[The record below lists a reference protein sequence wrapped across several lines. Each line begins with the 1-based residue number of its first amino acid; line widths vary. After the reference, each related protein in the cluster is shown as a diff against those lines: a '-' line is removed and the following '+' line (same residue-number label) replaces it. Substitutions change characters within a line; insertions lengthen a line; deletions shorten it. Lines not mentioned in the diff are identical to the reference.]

1 MEFPEDIAMYADDVF
16 LNPDV
21 QKFVKNMI
29 NKKSNEGKKE
39 MAINKEDYKMDNSE
53 LHNDITEAGMAS
65 SIAKVIRKV
74 RRAPS
79 KIDDKIRT
87 ALGERFTKLIK
98 KYHKDLEDLEVWVNK
113 QITRTRLPNGEDEF
127 TWTPGSKEEYKK
139 KTAELESKIR
149 DAVRA
154 RNKIWNAPVPV
165 TSIIGGMAAGAGIY
179 DTAHKINKKINT
191 KTQNTVQETDIS
203 PSFIKKISNVAS
215 TALKKLDI
223 ISKINRKYEEQIVKL
238 SKEAENE
245 YEELGGFTFKTAR
258 HDTIL
263 KEIERLRDKQS
274 ELRELRKRIRL
285 QLQPKA
291 AAIGAAVGIT
301 GAHVAH
307 KINKKSNGGKKE
319 MASIEESYL
328 NYLSESNIATS
339 IAGKIGKDKLAKALQ
354 KLKNLSGWESY
365 YEKDVA
371 GLSHK
376 IFDEPM
382 SFKSTYYEDKLED
395 AKKKLADIKRIK
407 KKLQNILPKLSK
419 AGEAVKES
427 TIEESYLNYLS
438 ESNIATSI
446 AGKIGK
452 DKLAKALQKL
462 KNLSG
467 WESYYEKDVAGLS
480 HKIFDEPMSFKS
492 TYYEDKLEDAK
503 KKLADI
509 KRIKKKLQNILPKLS
524 KAGEAV
530 KESTIEE
537 SYLNYLSEKKAE
549 NDKWIAGA
557 VKKKGSLHKAL
568 DVPEDKKIPASKLE
582 IKVDDSPKM
591 KKRKVLAQTLKK
603 ISKKKKLGESLTEN
617 EQTLVEAVK
626 SMVIN
631 EYIMQLLE
639 FEPQQKHPSL
649 LTKKERA
656 IPTIIGG
663 AMGSAV
669 AGTAIM
675 TAPSGQKT
683 EHALAALLGIA
694 AATLLMKLI
703 NFYTDKC
710 RKASANIK
718 DPKQRKIAYYTCQIN
733 TCNKI
738 IETLNKESNTGV
750 KSEYKKN
757 LIKRQIAQWKNRL
770 AEKRQLL
777 NQTLRSK

>member
-438 ESNIATSI
+438 E
-446 AGKIGK
+446 
-452 DKLAKALQKL
+452 
-462 KNLSG
+462 
-467 WESYYEKDVAGLS
+467 
-480 HKIFDEPMSFKS
+480 
-492 TYYEDKLEDAK
+492 
-503 KKLADI
+503 
-509 KRIKKKLQNILPKLS
+509 
-524 KAGEAV
+524 
-530 KESTIEE
+530 
-537 SYLNYLSEKKAE
+537 KKAE